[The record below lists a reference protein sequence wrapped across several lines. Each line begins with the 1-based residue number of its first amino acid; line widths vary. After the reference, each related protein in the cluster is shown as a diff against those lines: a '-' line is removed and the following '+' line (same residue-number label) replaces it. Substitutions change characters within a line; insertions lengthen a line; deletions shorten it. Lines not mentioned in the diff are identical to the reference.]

1 MQLFIILALLLL
13 GGRADAQN
21 ILTEVKPVLETMG
34 GEEIK
39 EAIKSA
45 EIGRAHV

>member
-21 ILTEVKPVLETMG
+21 ILSEVKPVLETMG
-34 GEEIK
+34 GEEDR
-39 EAIKSA
+39 KS
-45 EIGRAHV
+45 VV